1 MRWRYTRW
9 GPRRVR
15 LVDGR
20 ECCSTCGERLLFLR
34 WGHEDRCETFTARRR
49 ARLNRIGLV
58 LLVLSLAL
66 MLVHR

>member
-1 MRWRYTRW
+1 MRWRYTRH
-9 GPRRVR
+9 GPRRLR

-20 ECCSTCGERLLFLR
+20 ERCSTCGERLLFLR
-34 WGHEDRCETFTARRR
+34 WGHEERCEAFTARLR
-49 ARLNRIGLV
+49 ARHNGIGLV

>member
-1 MRWRYTRW
+1 MPRNGSYLRADFPWRA
-9 GPRRVR
+9 P
-15 LVDGR
+15 
-20 ECCSTCGERLLFLR
+20 CPTCGEPLVLLR
-34 WGHEDRCETFTARRR
+34 WGHEERCEAFAARRR

>member
-1 MRWRYTRW
+1 MVQRCTYW
-9 GPRRVR
+9 GPRRLR
-15 LVDGR
+15 LISSR
-20 ECCSTCGERLLFLR
+20 ACCSTCGERLIYLR
-34 WGHEDRCETFTARRR
+34 WGHELQCETFAARRR